1 MRAVVFAE
9 IGRVEVTDVPDP
21 VLEEPGDAIVRV
33 ELSAICGSDLHFFH
47 GKTPLEPGE
56 GIGHEAVGVVEDVG
70 PAVTRFRPGDRVVVA
85 FNIACGSCWFCAHG
99 QTQLCDDFR
108 NLGAGAFGGG
118 LPGAQAERLRVPVAD
133 VNLLAIP
140 VGVEDERALFVGD
153 IATTGIYGAALARIE
168 PGDTVAVVGAGP
180 VGFFLVQAARARGA
194 ARVFALDREP
204 ERLALAARV
213 GAEPVHVGERHPATA
228 LAEATDGR
236 GADAVIDAVG
246 SPTAF
251 ETAVDVVRRGGRVVV
266 VGIYAS
272 EAIELQLGVY
282 WARAHRPALRRRDA
296 RARLVGTRDGGGR
309 GRLDRSDA
317 AGEPSVAR
325 WRTRLRVTRC
335 STRGAPRRSCCAR
348 DRAGDPG

>member
-21 VLEEPGDAIVRV
+21 VLEEPDDAIVHV
-33 ELSAICGSDLHFFH
+33 GLSAICGSDLHFFH

-56 GIGHEAVGVVEDVG
+56 GIGHEAVGVVEAVG
-70 PAVTRFRPGDRVVVA
+70 PAMTRFRPGDRVVVA

-99 QTQLCDDFR
+99 QTQLCDGFR

-140 VGVEDERALFVGD
+140 DGVDDERALFVGD

-204 ERLALAARV
+204 ERLALAARM
-213 GAEPVHVGERHPATA
+213 GAEPVHVSERHPATA
-228 LAEATDGR
+228 LAEATEGR

-246 SPTAF
+246 SPSAF

-266 VGIYAS
+266 VGIYAG

-282 WARAHRPALRRRDA
+282 WARAIDLRFA
-296 RARLVGTRDGGGR
+296 GVTPVHAWWERAMEAVVRFFSWPKIFPKNVRA
-309 GRLDRSDA
+309 SPP
-317 AGEPSVAR
+317 E
-325 WRTRLRVTRC
+325 RC
-335 STRGAPRRSCCAR
+335 TWSMAPRSMPPVPH
-348 DRAGDPG
+348 AGS